1 MISRVKRYV
10 LGVDIGTSGCKCTLL
25 DDLGNLVASASSEYM
40 AAISG
45 DGYAEQNPLEW
56 YQAMILCLHD
66 FKTSYGIDLHDI
78 SSVCAT
84 GQMQGATFLDSE
96 GKPVRPSILWNDLR
110 SVAESDE
117 INEKMGDHFV
127 DATSFA
133 ATSSLTISKYLWVRK
148 NEPEIFNN
156 ISKITFASSFIS
168 FMLTGRIS
176 ADRNN
181 ITLSGLNDIN
191 KNDWSKSILDAFN
204 IPEEVL
210 PELTDSFETVGTITR
225 EAAALTGLKVG
236 IPVIAGGGDASCE
249 SYSIGIAGTNKLKI
263 RLGSAADMSLVI
275 PISTLPPGSALS
287 GLRDVLPD
295 HMLVGQYTKSCAASV
310 KWARNVFYSEI
321 PTSDDA
327 YSKMDQD
334 ASQVP
339 IGADGLTFHPYLTGE
354 NAPYFDSNLR
364 GKFSG
369 INIGHTRG
377 HFVRAVYEGVSFSI
391 LDVLNSFSIFQIAT
405 DIIFVG
411 GGTKSKVWLQ
421 ILSNVLGKAGT
432 AAKNGDASFG
442 AALIAGEGAG
452 VFNAEEAIR
461 MNISQGRKIIPTES
475 SDVYSPF
482 FENYKQLVGK

>member
-1 MISRVKRYV
+1 MKGFV

-40 AAISG
+40 AAITG
-45 DGYAEQNPLEW
+45 DGYAEQSPLEW
-56 YQAMILCLHD
+56 YQAMVLCLRE
-66 FKTSYGIDLHDI
+66 FNTSKGINLHDI
-78 SSVCAT
+78 ASVCAT
-84 GQMQGATFLDSE
+84 GQMQGATFLDNK
-96 GKPVRPSILWNDLR
+96 GKPARPSILWNDLR
-110 SVAESDE
+110 SVVESDE
-117 INEKMGDHFV
+117 INEKMGDSFV

-133 ATSSLTISKYLWVRK
+133 ATSSLTICKYLWVRK

-176 ADRNN
+176 TDRNN
-181 ITLSGLNDIN
+181 ITLSGLNDIK
-191 KNDWSKSILDAFN
+191 KNDWSKTIIDAFN
-204 IPEEVL
+204 IPENVL
-210 PELTDSFETVGTITR
+210 PELTDSFETVGFITSD
-225 EAAALTGLKVG
+225 AAEHTGLKVG

-263 RLGSAADMSLVI
+263 RMGSAADMSLVI
-275 PISTLPPGSALS
+275 PISTMPPGSRLS
-287 GLRDVLPD
+287 GLRDVLPE

-321 PTSDDA
+321 PSSNDA

-334 ASQVP
+334 AQLIPV
-339 IGADGLTFHPYLTGE
+339 GADGLTFHPYLTGE

-364 GKFSG
+364 AKFSG

-377 HFVRAVYEGVSFSI
+377 HFTRAVYEGVSFSI
-391 LDVLNSFSIFQIAT
+391 LDVLNSFAIFQMAT

-421 ILSNVLGKAGT
+421 ILSDVLGKAGT
-432 AAKNGDASFG
+432 AAANGDASFG

-452 VFNAEEAIR
+452 VFSAAEAIK
-461 MNISQGRKIIPTES
+461 MNISQGKKITPTDS
-475 SDVYSPF
+475 TYAYRQF
-482 FENYKQLVGK
+482 FENYKQLAGK